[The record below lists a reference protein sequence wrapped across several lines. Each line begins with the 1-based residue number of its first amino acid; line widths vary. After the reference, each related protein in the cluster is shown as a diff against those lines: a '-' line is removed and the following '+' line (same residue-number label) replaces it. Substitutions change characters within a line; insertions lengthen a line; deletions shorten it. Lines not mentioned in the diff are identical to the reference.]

1 MDVRGKSN
9 FLMNTLLE
17 EGLIPFS
24 RAYYIS
30 YLFFFEGI
38 YVTFKFCINANPV

>member
-1 MDVRGKSN
+1 MDVPGKSN

-24 RAYYIS
+24 RTIFRVFFGYI
-30 YLFFFEGI
+30 YTLHLNF
-38 YVTFKFCINANPV
+38 A

>member
-1 MDVRGKSN
+1 MDVPGKSN

-24 RAYYIS
+24 HAYYIS
-30 YLFFFEGI
+30 CLFWIYI
-38 YVTFKFCINANPV
+38 YVTFKFCINA